1 MKKTASLLLGALMV
15 LVLCSFVPKEDTN
28 YKLKSRYVFGFS
40 FSYSDS
46 SVYFTDVQ
54 CLDSVQI
61 GEHGKLVKTGIFSDQ
76 LRAYLISKGVPNPT
90 TVIFN
95 EKNEKSANKQMEKV
109 MKKHNDPKINW
120 NVIPQNEFKFKK

>member
-15 LVLCSFVPKEDTN
+15 LVLCSFVPKDDSN
-28 YKLKSRYVFGFS
+28 YKVKSRYVFGFS

-61 GEHGKLVKTGIFSDQ
+61 GEHGKLVKASIFSDQ
-76 LRAYLISKGVPNPT
+76 LRAHLISKGVPNPI

-95 EKNEKSANKQMEKV
+95 EKNEKAANRQMEKV
-109 MKKHNDPKINW
+109 MKKHNDPKIGW
-120 NVIPQNEFKFKK
+120 KVIPQNEFKFQR

>member
-15 LVLCSFVPKEDTN
+15 LVLCSFVPKDDSN
-28 YKLKSRYVFGFS
+28 YKVKSRYVFGFS

-61 GEHGKLVKTGIFSDQ
+61 GEHGKLVNAILHMDEKAPHIH
-76 LRAYLISKGVPNPT
+76 AVVAP
-90 TVIFN
+90 VI
-95 EKNEKSANKQMEKV
+95 EKSRVHPVTKEPIEIIAPV
-109 MKKHNDPKINW
+109 PDD
-120 NVIPQNEFKFKK
+120 VIWKSI